1 MGNNMIFVFAV
12 VVAKIV
18 VTTRFPLASSVKD
31 NNGVAVV
38 AAFVFVRRSRLN
50 DGIEDGIEELNL
62 IQREIAN
69 APFFNCVFA
78 GIATVVDVMVECES
92 KIIGMDCFCC

>member
-1 MGNNMIFVFAV
+1 MMFVSAV

-31 NNGVAVV
+31 NGVAVV
-38 AAFVFVRRSRLN
+38 AVPFVFVRRSRLN
-50 DGIEDGIEELNL
+50 DGMDDGIEELNL
-62 IQREIAN
+62 IHREIAN

-92 KIIGMDCFCC
+92 KIIGMDCSCC

>member
-1 MGNNMIFVFAV
+1 MMFVFVAV
-12 VVAKIV
+12 VATIV
-18 VTTRFPLASSVKD
+18 VTMRFPLASSVKD
-31 NNGVAVV
+31 NGVAVP
-38 AAFVFVRRSRLN
+38 FVFVRRNRLN
-50 DGIEDGIEELNL
+50 DGTEDGIEELNL

-78 GIATVVDVMVECES
+78 GIATVVDVIVECES

>member
-1 MGNNMIFVFAV
+1 MVNNMMFVGV
-12 VVAKIV
+12 VVVSKIV
-18 VTTRFPLASSVKD
+18 VTTRFPLASNVKD
-31 NNGVAVV
+31 NGVAVAV
-38 AAFVFVRRSRLN
+38 PFVFVRRSRLM
-50 DGIEDGIEELNL
+50 EDVIEELNL

-92 KIIGMDCFCC
+92 KIIGMDCFCS